1 VNALITKPAQS
12 IAIWVTPFILE
23 LTHFVTRASNNGEIF
38 LNQPAEAI
46 MGIKIFTGVIPGI
59 ACLIGAIILIW
70 FPLKG
75 KKWEEI
81 QKEVQQLH
89 LEKKQKLEEQA

>member
-1 VNALITKPAQS
+1 
-12 IAIWVTPFILE
+12 
-23 LTHFVTRASNNGEIF
+23 
-38 LNQPAEAI
+38 

-75 KKWEEI
+75 KKWVEV
-81 QKEVQQLH
+81 QKEVQLLH
-89 LEKKQKLEEQA
+89 QEKKRKLEEQA